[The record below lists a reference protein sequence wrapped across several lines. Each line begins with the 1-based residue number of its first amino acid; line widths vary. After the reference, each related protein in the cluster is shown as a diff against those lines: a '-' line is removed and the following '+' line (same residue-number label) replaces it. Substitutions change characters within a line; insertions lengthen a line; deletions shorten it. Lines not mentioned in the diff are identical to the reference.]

1 MNFSG
6 WDFIYQVLFLVLG
19 VESFLVPWDSLEV
32 CCDGIIF
39 SVDLWEQRIEPRKVS
54 ERLEG
59 GANERFV
66 IAKQEQI
73 YFE

>member
-1 MNFSG
+1 M
-6 WDFIYQVLFLVLG
+6 
-19 VESFLVPWDSLEV
+19 ESFLVPWDSLEV
-32 CCDGIIF
+32 CCDGIVF
-39 SVDLWEQRIEPRKVS
+39 SVDLWKQRIEPRIVS

-66 IAKQEQI
+66 IAEQEQI